1 VNSKRFKD
9 RTADISSI
17 LKKAESLVKSK
28 NYKRAIDELEKVRF
42 RSVDYY
48 LLLAE
53 AYEGLGRSEE
63 AERCLEEAR
72 FLDGEIRS
80 KEKINKAI
88 NLAAKKRFLDAE
100 RELFESIE
108 LNPFDKSAYLTLYSI
123 YKEIGTVKKQI
134 KVLEEIKTL
143 DPFSP
148 FPYIELAR
156 IYYFRRNYPKA
167 IEVLKDA
174 LSRLESPE
182 LHFELGKVLADT
194 GKFEEAKEELSK
206 ACLLDFKNV
215 EYRQK
220 LAEVFV
226 QEEDYEGALDV
237 VMSTL
242 ELFPDATYVIQS
254 AAALYDLLGKEELAE
269 YYYRLAVS
277 KSEGFVKEDALKVLA
292 EFLAEKGK
300 FDEAEFILKE
310 IITTSDNVWMV
321 LDAFAELAIIL
332 FEQDR
337 FLDIAEWGRKVLKNP
352 EILDEEYCEVAEIVA
367 DALYEDGKHQEALEF
382 YKEIL
387 SYSRDEKLIK
397 RAYSKVK
404 ELEEIINLEKLL

>member
-1 VNSKRFKD
+1 MNSKRFKD

-17 LKKAESLVKSK
+17 LKKAESLIKSK
-28 NYKRAIDELEKVRF
+28 NYKRAIDELEKVKF

-53 AYEGLGRSEE
+53 AYEGIGRNEE

-88 NLAAKKRFLDAE
+88 NLAAKKKFLDAE
-100 RELFESIE
+100 KELFESIE

-156 IYYFRRNYPKA
+156 IYYFRRNYLKA

-174 LSRLESPE
+174 LSRLDSPE

-226 QEEDYEGALDV
+226 QEEDYESALEV
-237 VMSTL
+237 VISTL

-310 IITTSDNVWMV
+310 IITTSGNVWMV

-332 FEQDR
+332 FDQDR
-337 FLDIAEWGRKVLKNP
+337 FSDIAEWGRKVLKNP
-352 EILDEEYCEVAEIVA
+352 EISDEEYCEVAEIVA
-367 DALYEDGKHQEALEF
+367 DALYEDGKHKEALEL
-382 YKEIL
+382 YRDIL
-387 SYSRDEKLIK
+387 TYSKDEKLIK
-397 RAYSKVK
+397 RAYSKTK
-404 ELEEIINLEKLL
+404 ELEEIIKLEKLL